1 MGAMSRMVYTS
12 YSLHSRAEGN
22 RLQYSSSDVEADRV
36 MTSSSMI
43 IVALA
48 LPVMLMLP
56 PGLILMLS
64 EKVISSIR
72 LL

>member
-1 MGAMSRMVYTS
+1 
-12 YSLHSRAEGN
+12 
-22 RLQYSSSDVEADRV
+22 
-36 MTSSSMI
+36 MI

-48 LPVMLMLP
+48 LPVKLILP